1 MKANEHHIG
10 ILKNLRLKNQL
21 TQSELASK
29 LHMSQNSYSL
39 LESGKT
45 QLINSAKINL
55 LGKTLNIDPYEL
67 ILKIFP
73 GGRNNRG

>member
-67 ILKIFP
+67 ILKIFR
-73 GGRNNRG
+73 GGAK